1 MSKKVVLVDPTMVPL
16 SVMEEMKEVPE
27 SMQGTCKLD
36 AFLSSSNE
44 KVQVVNFAG
53 FSLPR
58 SRSIDFSLP
67 ESNLKFGITYS
78 EPPRPAS
85 PSSPTTRKNLS
96 SPSLLE

>member
-1 MSKKVVLVDPTMVPL
+1 MSKKVVLVDPAVIPL

-53 FSLPR
+53 FSMPR
-58 SRSIDFSLP
+58 SRSTDFLLP
-67 ESNLKFGITYS
+67 ESSLKFGITYS

-85 PSSPTTRKNLS
+85 PSSSTTKKNLS
-96 SPSLLE
+96 NPSLSE